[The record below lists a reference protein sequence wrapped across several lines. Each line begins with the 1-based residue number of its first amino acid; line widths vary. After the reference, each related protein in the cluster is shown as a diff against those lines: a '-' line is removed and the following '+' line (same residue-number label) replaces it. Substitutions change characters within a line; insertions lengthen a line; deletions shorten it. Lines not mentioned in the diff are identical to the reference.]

1 MASTDGSNMRY
12 RPRALRATW
21 KERPRFKMKG
31 RRHRSHYELEFH
43 RHSVRVT
50 HQLQL
55 PGSVFSS
62 ISHTEQQRPS
72 GRSGAT
78 ENSQDNDCELFAVAV
93 RLYEAKGPHPQ
104 PAHRTLFSADFLT
117 HCIPR
122 SSVLA
127 SVTVIKAMIQKQLGE
142 NRIFFSYSST
152 P

>member
-21 KERPRFKMKG
+21 KERPRFKMEG

-55 PGSVFSS
+55 PESVSS

-72 GRSGAT
+72 GRSGASK
-78 ENSQDNDCELFAVAV
+78 NS
-93 RLYEAKGPHPQ
+93 
-104 PAHRTLFSADFLT
+104 
-117 HCIPR
+117 
-122 SSVLA
+122 
-127 SVTVIKAMIQKQLGE
+127 
-142 NRIFFSYSST
+142 
-152 P
+152 